1 MAYIRTMDSSLSQA
15 KSEFTR
21 IFGPGGKVHVVR
33 APGRVNLIGE
43 HTDYNDGLVL
53 PIAIEPQVLV
63 VCRAGV
69 AGRTPGWLLG
79 QTPCQNQAV
88 DKPCRA
94 GSSLMGGPRKSPPG

>member
-1 MAYIRTMDSSLSQA
+1 MRVPCLTLTLSRSMAYIRTMDSSLSQA

-63 VCRAGV
+63 VCR
-69 AGRTPGWLLG
+69 GRDDGMVRLASTAFKGDL
-79 QTPCQNQAV
+79 AEF
-88 DKPCRA
+88 
-94 GSSLMGGPRKSPPG
+94 